1 MFGIIALQALLVT
14 FTGSAF
20 HVYSNYGL
28 TIKQWMICVL
38 IGAIS
43 IPINLLLK
51 AKYLEDLAEDK

>member
-1 MFGIIALQALLVT
+1 VFGIIALQALLVT

-28 TIKQWMICVL
+28 TIKQWIICVL

-43 IPINLLLK
+43 IHINLLLK